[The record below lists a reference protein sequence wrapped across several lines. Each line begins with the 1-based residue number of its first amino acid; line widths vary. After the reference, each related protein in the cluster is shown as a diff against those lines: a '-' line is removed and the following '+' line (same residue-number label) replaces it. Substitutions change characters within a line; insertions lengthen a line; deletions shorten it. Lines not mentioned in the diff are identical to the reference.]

1 MVQSHPFSDT
11 LAHGAYVVR
20 EARRGDVLTGSLKAA
35 YDRDRPLPSDMA
47 QMLALLSHI
56 GR

>member
-1 MVQSHPFSDT
+1 MVRPHPSPAT
-11 LAHGAYVVR
+11 STYGSYVVR
-20 EARRGDVLTGSLKAA
+20 ETRRGDVLGTSLKAA

-47 QMLALLSHI
+47 QMLALLAHV

>member
-1 MVQSHPFSDT
+1 MVRQQLSPT
-11 LAHGAYVVR
+11 PAMHGSYVVR
-20 EARRGDVLTGSLKAA
+20 ELRRSDVLSTSLKAA